1 MNCTVQVESGL
12 LAGNQSDDRNSFCFK
27 GIPYAQPPVGRLRWR
42 APEPS
47 PRWSGVR
54 AADAFGPR
62 CVQPDRPHTAV
73 GYFGPEAESEDCLYL
88 NVWTPDCARDAK
100 CPVMVW
106 LHGGALLVGSGA
118 LPIFDG
124 SALARHGA
132 VVVTVNFRLGRL
144 GFLAHPEL
152 SREHPQHISGNYGHL
167 DQIAALRWVR
177 DNIAAFGGDPGR
189 VTIFGQSAGS
199 TSIAALMASPLA
211 QGLFHRAIGQS
222 GGGFGRRAIATL
234 DAAEQAGAALTRA
247 LGVDGIDALRAL
259 PARAIQLA
267 RPGDG
272 SGSKELYDSN
282 DPKGLDKATTWS
294 VIDGHFLRERL
305 IDTFERGA
313 QHDVPLLTGAVT
325 DEGSNQPPAATRDEL
340 VRRARA
346 DYGDLA
352 EQFLRLFPAAT
363 DAQAQAASRKVV
375 GSKVFNWENWT
386 WANLHARQARSPVYH
401 YHFGRVPPKPLT
413 ADGGDQSRDLGAFHT
428 AEIPY
433 VFQTL
438 DVRAWPWTKADRE
451 LSDAMT
457 RYWVSFAATGDPN
470 GGGLPAW
477 PRFRP
482 GAATTMLLGD
492 DISVGNV
499 PEPQLLAF
507 WQVVEDRIKAQSAR

>member
-12 LAGNQSDDRNSFCFK
+12 LAGKRSEDHSIYSFK

-42 APEPS
+42 APQP
-47 PRWSGVR
+47 PDKWSGVR
-54 AADAFGPR
+54 TAATFGPR
-62 CVQPDRPHTAV
+62 CVQPDRSSTAV

-88 NVWTPDCARDAK
+88 NVWTSDCASDAK
-100 CPVMVW
+100 RPVMVW

-124 SALARHGA
+124 SALARHGV

-144 GFLAHPEL
+144 GFLAHPDL
-152 SREHPQHISGNYGHL
+152 SHEHPQRISGNYGHL

-189 VTIFGQSAGS
+189 ITIFGQSAGS
-199 TSIAALMASPLA
+199 TSVAALMASPLA
-211 QGLFHRAIGQS
+211 EGLFHRAIGQS
-222 GGGFGRRAIATL
+222 GGGFGRRSIAML
-234 DAAEQAGAALTRA
+234 DAAEQAGAALVRAMGADRIDELRTR
-247 LGVDGIDALRAL
+247 
-259 PARAIQLA
+259 PARELQLA
-267 RPGDG
+267 RPDDG
-272 SGSKELYDSN
+272 GIKELYDSN

-313 QHDVPLLTGAVT
+313 QHDVPLLTGATT
-325 DEGSNQPPAATRDEL
+325 DEGSNQPASARDEL
-340 VRRARA
+340 RRRARA

-352 EQFLRLFPAAT
+352 AAFLRLFPAGT
-363 DAQAQAASRKVV
+363 DAQAEASSRKAV

-386 WANLHARQARSPVYH
+386 WANLQARQARAPVYH
-401 YHFGRVPPKPLT
+401 YHFSRVPPKPLT
-413 ADGGDQSRDLGAFHT
+413 AAGGDQSRHLGAFHT

-438 DVRAWPWTKADRE
+438 DVRAWPWSQADRE
-451 LSDAMT
+451 LSAAMT
-457 RYWVSFAATGDPN
+457 CYWVNFAATGDPN

-477 PRFRP
+477 PRFQP
-482 GAATTMLLGD
+482 GTATTMLLGD
-492 DISVGNV
+492 DISVGDV
-499 PEPQLLAF
+499 PEPQILAF
-507 WQVVEDRIKAQSAR
+507 WQAVEDDIKARATR

>member
-12 LAGNQSDDRNSFCFK
+12 LAGKRSEDHSIYSFK

-42 APEPS
+42 APQP
-47 PRWSGVR
+47 PDKWSGVR
-54 AADAFGPR
+54 TAATFGPR
-62 CVQPDRPHTAV
+62 CVQPDRSSTAV

-88 NVWTPDCARDAK
+88 NVWTSDCASDAK
-100 CPVMVW
+100 RPVMVW

-124 SALARHGA
+124 SALARHGV

-144 GFLAHPEL
+144 GFLAHPDL
-152 SREHPQHISGNYGHL
+152 SHEHPQRISGNYGHL

-189 VTIFGQSAGS
+189 ITIFGQSAGS
-199 TSIAALMASPLA
+199 TSVAALMASPLA
-211 QGLFHRAIGQS
+211 EGLFHRAIGQS
-222 GGGFGRRAIATL
+222 GGGFGRRSIAML
-234 DAAEQAGAALTRA
+234 DAAEQAGAALVRAMGADRIDELRTR
-247 LGVDGIDALRAL
+247 
-259 PARAIQLA
+259 PARELQLA
-267 RPGDG
+267 RPDDG
-272 SGSKELYDSN
+272 GIKELYDSN

-313 QHDVPLLTGAVT
+313 QHDVPLLTGATT
-325 DEGSNQPPAATRDEL
+325 DEGSNQPASARDEL
-340 VRRARA
+340 RRRARA

-352 EQFLRLFPAAT
+352 EAFLRLFPADT
-363 DAQAQAASRKVV
+363 DAQAEVSSRKAV

-386 WANLHARQARSPVYH
+386 WANLQARQARAPVYH
-401 YHFGRVPPKPLT
+401 YHFSRVPPKPLT
-413 ADGGDQSRDLGAFHT
+413 AAGGDQSRHLGAFHT

-438 DVRAWPWTKADRE
+438 DVRPWPWSQADRA
-451 LSDAMT
+451 LSAAMT
-457 RYWVSFAATGDPN
+457 RYWVNFAATGDPN

-477 PRFRP
+477 PRFQP
-482 GAATTMLLGD
+482 GTATTMLLGD
-492 DISVGNV
+492 DISVGDV
-499 PEPQLLAF
+499 PEPQILAF
-507 WQVVEDRIKAQSAR
+507 WQAVEDDIKARATR

>member
-1 MNCTVQVESGL
+1 MNCKVQVESGL
-12 LAGNQSDDRNSFCFK
+12 LAGKRSEDLGIFSFK

-42 APEPS
+42 APQP
-47 PRWSGVR
+47 PDKWSGVR
-54 AADAFGPR
+54 TAVTFGPR
-62 CVQPDRPHTAV
+62 CVQPDRPSTAV

-88 NVWTPDCARDAK
+88 NVWTSDCASDAK
-100 CPVMVW
+100 RPVMVW

-124 SALARHGA
+124 SALARHG
-132 VVVTVNFRLGRL
+132 VVAVTVNFRLGRL
-144 GFLAHPEL
+144 GFLAHPDL
-152 SREHPQHISGNYGHL
+152 SREHPQRISGNYGHL

-199 TSIAALMASPLA
+199 TSVAALMASPLA
-211 QGLFHRAIGQS
+211 EGLFQRAIGQS
-222 GGGFGRRAIATL
+222 GGGFGRRSIAML
-234 DAAEQAGAALTRA
+234 DAAEQAGAVLVRA
-247 LGVDGIDALRAL
+247 MGADSIDELRAR
-259 PARAIQLA
+259 PARELQLA

-272 SGSKELYDSN
+272 GMKELYDSN

-313 QHDVPLLTGAVT
+313 QQDVPLLTGAT
-325 DEGSNQPPAATRDEL
+325 SDEGSNQPAITRDEL
-340 VRRARA
+340 RRRARA

-352 EQFLRLFPAAT
+352 ETFLRLFPADT
-363 DAQAQAASRKVV
+363 DAQAETSSRKAV

-386 WANLHARQARSPVYH
+386 WANLQERQARAPVFH
-401 YHFGRVPPKPLT
+401 YHFSRVPPKPLT
-413 ADGGDQSRDLGAFHT
+413 AGGGDQSRHLGAFHT

-438 DVRAWPWTKADRE
+438 DVRAWPWSQTDRK
-451 LSDAMT
+451 LSAAMT
-457 RYWVSFAATGDPN
+457 CYWVNFAASGDPN

-477 PRFRP
+477 PRFQP
-482 GAATTMLLGD
+482 GTATTMLLGD
-492 DISVGNV
+492 DISVGDV
-499 PEPQLLAF
+499 PEPQILAF
-507 WQVVEDRIKAQSAR
+507 WQAVEDDIKAQAKR